1 MSAAQAATSR
11 RPVRE
16 LRLAVRQVAYEQLSF
31 WLNPVGAIFTVG
43 FSLLFLVLLGA
54 TAGDSRIGFLGNIR
68 TIDYYVPGFMAY
80 GVMSACFTMLAVSLV
95 VRREA
100 GLLKRARLSPL
111 PTWMMLVGLFGNSLL
126 ISLVQVVL
134 VLGVGAIAF
143 GVSMPAN
150 PAALV
155 VALVVGAVCFSAL
168 GVAASTLIPNQDA
181 AGPIA
186 STVFFVLLF
195 LSGLWF
201 PIRAGSGLANISGF
215 FPVRDMIVATFSA
228 FDVRPGVS
236 GWAWSNVLAM
246 AVWAAVGVVISV
258 RRFRWAPWRG

>member
-1 MSAAQAATSR
+1 VSATAAPTRSR
-11 RPVRE
+11 AHD
-16 LRLAVRQVAYEQLSF
+16 LRLALDQVGYAQLSF
-31 WLNPVGAIFTVG
+31 WLNPVGAAFTVG

-54 TAGDSRIGFLGNIR
+54 TAGHSRIGFLGNIR
-68 TIDYYVPGFMAY
+68 VIQYYVPGFMAY

-111 PTWMMLVGLFGNSLL
+111 PTWMMLTGLFGNSLL
-126 ISLVQVVL
+126 ISVVQVVL
-134 VLGVGAIAF
+134 VLAVGAVAF

-155 VALVVGAVCFSAL
+155 VALAVGATCFSAL

-201 PIRAGSGLANISGF
+201 PIRAGSGLATVSGF
-215 FPVRDMIVATFSA
+215 FPVRHMIVATFSA
-228 FDVRPGVS
+228 FDARPGVT
-236 GWAWSNVLAM
+236 GWAWSDVLVM
-246 AVWAAVGVVISV
+246 AIWAVVGVFVSV
-258 RRFRWAPWRG
+258 RRFRWALWRG

>member
-1 MSAAQAATSR
+1 MSTTNAATR
-11 RPVRE
+11 RPARDV
-16 LRLAVRQVAYEQLSF
+16 RLAVSQIGYAQLSF
-31 WLNPVGAIFTVG
+31 WLNPVGALFTVG

-54 TAGDSRIGFLGNIR
+54 TTGDSRIAFLGNIR
-68 TIDYYVPGFMAY
+68 TIQYYVPGFMAY

-126 ISLVQVVL
+126 ISMAQVIL
-134 VLGVGAIAF
+134 VLGVGAVAF
-143 GVSMPAN
+143 HVSMPAN

-155 VALVVGAVCFSAL
+155 VALVVGVICFSAL

-186 STVFFVLLF
+186 STIFFVLLF

-201 PIRAGSGLANISGF
+201 PIQSSTGLAKVSSF
-215 FPVRDMIVATFSA
+215 FPVRHMIVATFSA

-236 GWAWSNVLAM
+236 GWAWSDVLAM
-246 AVWAAVGVVISV
+246 AIWAVVGVFVAV